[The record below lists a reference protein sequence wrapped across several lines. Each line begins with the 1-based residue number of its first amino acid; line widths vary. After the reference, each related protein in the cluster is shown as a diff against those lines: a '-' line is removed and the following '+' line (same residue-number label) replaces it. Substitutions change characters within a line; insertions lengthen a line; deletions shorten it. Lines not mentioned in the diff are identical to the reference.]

1 MAEVMLV
8 DEARPGAA
16 RDPFTLEIVK
26 NALGSIADEMAMT
39 VARTA
44 RSFVV
49 KEALDF
55 STAIFNADG
64 ELIAQGTCLPLH
76 MGAMPFAIAASRRAF
91 EGRMRPG
98 DIYIMND
105 PWDGSTHLPD
115 VVCVKPVFLGP
126 ALVGYAATLAHQTDI
141 GGRVAGG
148 NASDSTEIYQEGL
161 RLPPVKLYDAGEPVE
176 AIFRIIERN
185 VRVPK
190 TVIGDIRSEVAAC
203 TTGERQLLALIGKYG
218 RDDFEAYCQDLLDYT
233 ERFTRAEIAKL
244 PDGRYEFTDYID
256 SDGIEPGPIVF
267 HVAVTVAGERMTVD
281 FAGTSPQVKGAINSV
296 YPFTASAAWACVR
309 SILDP
314 GIPNNA
320 GYFRPI
326 EVLTPKR
333 SIVNPEPPAPV
344 AARGL
349 TGFRI
354 ADTVLGALAQIRPD
368 LVPASGGNAPD
379 AGVSLGGYY
388 DDGSPF
394 VYLEFLVG
402 SWGGGPWRDG
412 MDACTGIIVNYS
424 NTPVELLESEQ
435 PLLVERYGFVADSE
449 GAGAWRGGLAL
460 ERHLRFLEREGT
472 IQIRSDRREIAPY
485 GLEGGAP
492 GSPSDVRIHH
502 PNGHIEQKPA
512 KFLTRLRMDDVL
524 EVRLAS
530 GGGYGDPFKRE
541 PARVLADVVE
551 EKVSIA
557 RAAAAY
563 GVVIAGD
570 PPAVDVEAT
579 RRLRAGR
586 RHPSR

>member
-1 MAEVMLV
+1 
-8 DEARPGAA
+8 
-16 RDPFTLEIVK
+16 
-26 NALGSIADEMAMT
+26 
-39 VARTA
+39 
-44 RSFVV
+44 
-49 KEALDF
+49 
-55 STAIFNADG
+55 
-64 ELIAQGTCLPLH
+64 
-76 MGAMPFAIAASRRAF
+76 
-91 EGRMRPG
+91 
-98 DIYIMND
+98 
-105 PWDGSTHLPD
+105 
-115 VVCVKPVFLGP
+115 
-126 ALVGYAATLAHQTDI
+126 
-141 GGRVAGG
+141 
-148 NASDSTEIYQEGL
+148 
-161 RLPPVKLYDAGEPVE
+161 
-176 AIFRIIERN
+176 
-185 VRVPK
+185 
-190 TVIGDIRSEVAAC
+190 
-203 TTGERQLLALIGKYG
+203 
-218 RDDFEAYCQDLLDYT
+218 
-233 ERFTRAEIAKL
+233 
-244 PDGRYEFTDYID
+244 
-256 SDGIEPGPIVF
+256 
-267 HVAVTVAGERMTVD
+267 
-281 FAGTSPQVKGAINSV
+281 
-296 YPFTASAAWACVR
+296 VR

-586 RHPSR
+586 RHPSG